1 MTPYNNY
8 RGQFCLIDRVD
19 PYFFRYGS
27 LKVKFTIVKG
37 LSKIKVWLEK
47 RGFTQVDQV
56 GDTNSEYFQMNGFP
70 ITIRLGD
77 HLGRQNTISDK
88 YINILPGNDS
98 ISYVLVIDKTTKV
111 VKHKELLKVLESFIS
126 LYSILPDYL
135 RFRAELKRE
144 FQQKESALNSEIN
157 NLRLS
162 LAAFKAKMKEKLSN
176 FSQALKK
183 INNDI
188 VVETN
193 NLQ

>member
-1 MTPYNNY
+1 M
-8 RGQFCLIDRVD
+8 
-19 PYFFRYGS
+19 
-27 LKVKFTIVKG
+27 KFTIVKG

-135 RFRAELKRE
+135 KFRAELKRE

-157 NLRLS
+157 NLKLS
-162 LAAFKAKMKEKLSN
+162 LAAFKVKMKEKLSN
-176 FSQALKK
+176 FSQAIKK
-183 INNDI
+183 VNNDI
-188 VVETN
+188 VVEMN

>member
-1 MTPYNNY
+1 MIIGVNSVFVD
-8 RGQFCLIDRVD
+8 GVD

-47 RGFTQVDQV
+47 KGFTQVDQV

-135 RFRAELKRE
+135 KFRAELKRE

-157 NLRLS
+157 NLKLS
-162 LAAFKAKMKEKLSN
+162 LAAFKVKMKEKLSN
-176 FSQALKK
+176 FSQTIKK
-183 INNDI
+183 VNNDI
-188 VVETN
+188 VVEMN

>member
-1 MTPYNNY
+1 MIIGVNSVFVD
-8 RGQFCLIDRVD
+8 GVD

-135 RFRAELKRE
+135 KFRAELKRE

-157 NLRLS
+157 NLKLS
-162 LAAFKAKMKEKLSN
+162 LAAFKVKVKEKLSN
-176 FSQALKK
+176 FSQAIKK

-188 VVETN
+188 VVEMN

>member
-1 MTPYNNY
+1 MTPYNDY

-111 VKHKELLKVLESFIS
+111 VRHKELLKVLESFIS

-135 RFRAELKRE
+135 KFKAELKRE

-157 NLRLS
+157 NLKLS
-162 LAAFKAKMKEKLSN
+162 LAAFKVKMREKLSN
-176 FSQALKK
+176 FSQAIKK
-183 INNDI
+183 VNNDI
-188 VVETN
+188 VVEMN

>member
-1 MTPYNNY
+1 MIIGVNSVLQI
-8 RGQFCLIDRVD
+8 GLALI
-19 PYFFRYGS
+19 FFRYIS
-27 LKVKFTIVKG
+27 LKLKFTIVKG

-47 RGFTQVDQV
+47 KGFIQVDQV

-88 YINILPGNDS
+88 YINILPGNDP

-111 VKHKELLKVLESFIS
+111 VKYKELLKVLESFIS

-135 RFRAELKRE
+135 KFRVELKRE

-157 NLRLS
+157 NLKLS
-162 LAAFKAKMKEKLSN
+162 IAAFKIKMKEKLNN
-176 FSQALKK
+176 FSQAIKK

-188 VVETN
+188 VVEMS

>member
-1 MTPYNNY
+1 MTPYNDY

-111 VKHKELLKVLESFIS
+111 VKYKELLKVLESFIS

-135 RFRAELKRE
+135 KFKAELKRE

-157 NLRLS
+157 NLKLS
-162 LAAFKAKMKEKLSN
+162 LAAFKVKMREKLSN
-176 FSQALKK
+176 FSQAIKK
-183 INNDI
+183 VNNDI
-188 VVETN
+188 VVEMN

>member
-1 MTPYNNY
+1 MTPYDDY

-111 VKHKELLKVLESFIS
+111 VKYKELLKVLESFIS

-135 RFRAELKRE
+135 KFKAELKRE

-157 NLRLS
+157 NLKLS
-162 LAAFKAKMKEKLSN
+162 LAALKVKMREKLSN
-176 FSQALKK
+176 FSQAIKK
-183 INNDI
+183 VNNDI
-188 VVETN
+188 VVEMN